1 MKKFFFRLTLILL
14 TIMLAACSSN
24 SATSDSSEEKGST
37 GKSGKTITINAVSF
51 IPKDDPLTA
60 PVHEYVKM
68 VEEATGGQVKINWR
82 GGADVI
88 PVPEQA
94 NAVQTGVMDMVI
106 GYTGQYET
114 QNRAV
119 QAMPLSKLQ
128 PWEERES
135 GFFDAMAEAHSKIDM
150 VYLGRWLNTSPS
162 IWLNKPIESLDEL
175 DGKKLRATVNF
186 SRFMESLGVKSTVID
201 PSEVYTSLQTGI
213 VEGFVWGGLSG
224 PRKNG
229 WTDSTK
235 YVLDHPFWTSN
246 CTIVVNPDKWAEISE
261 ENQQKILD
269 TTAEF
274 ERYMVDYNNKEA
286 EKEKVELEKAGVKF
300 IKLPEDEAK
309 TFTEKAYEV
318 EWEYLKKEIPNE
330 VENLKKLSE

>member
-1 MKKFFFRLTLILL
+1 MKKNLFLSMILILVL
-14 TIMLAACSSN
+14 MLAACSSN
-24 SATSDSSEEKGST
+24 SSSTSEE
-37 GKSGKTITINAVSF
+37 SGASKAMTINAVSF
-51 IPKDDPLTA
+51 LAKDDPLVE
-60 PVHEYVKM
+60 PINEYIRLI
-68 VEEATGGQVKINWR
+68 EEATEGQVKINWR

-94 NAVQTGVMDMVI
+94 NAVQTGVIDMVI

-119 QAMPLSKLQ
+119 QAMPLSQLQ

-135 GFFDAMAEAHSKIDM
+135 GFFDEMRKAHEEINM
-150 VYLGRWLNTSPS
+150 VYLGRWLNTSPQ
-162 IWLNKPIESLDEL
+162 IWLNEPIKSLDEL
-175 DGKKLRATVNF
+175 NGKKIRATVNF
-186 SRFMESLGVKSTVID
+186 SRFMDSLGVKATVID

-246 CTIVVNPDKWAEISE
+246 TTIVVNPDIWASISE
-261 ENQQKILD
+261 ENQKKIEEA
-269 TTAEF
+269 TADF
-274 ERYMVDYNNKEA
+274 EHYMVDYHNKEA
-286 EKEKVELEKAGVKF
+286 EKEKAELEKLGVKF
-300 IKLPEDEAK
+300 IQLPKEDAK
-309 TFTEKAYEV
+309 EFLKKAYDV
-318 EWEYLKKEIPNE
+318 EWEYLQKEIPDE
-330 VENLKKLSE
+330 VENLKKISQ